1 MSEEALV
8 RNCAPTLAGLK
19 TGSLFVC
26 AFDSQRQMTRELR
39 DANRILTPKGLR
51 LVPLRC
57 KEGRVLLY
65 LYRPLR
71 LKADLSEAD
80 ARELLQE
87 AGYPSCGVGNY
98 LSELARRL
106 KSLNEFPHE
115 IGLFLGY
122 PPEDVK
128 GFMMHKG
135 KNSKCSGCWKVYG
148 DADKARRTFAAYHH
162 CTDCYCKRH
171 AMGATMEQLA
181 VKGA

>member
-26 AFDSQRQMTRELR
+26 AFDSRRQLARELR

-57 KEGRVLLY
+57 REGRVLLY
-65 LYRPLR
+65 LYRPVR
-71 LKADLSEAD
+71 LKADLSEAE
-80 ARELLQE
+80 AQALLQE
-87 AGYPSCGVGNY
+87 AGYPVRGIGNY
-98 LSELARRL
+98 LAELARRL
-106 KSLNEFPHE
+106 RSFNEFPHE

-128 GFMMHKG
+128 GFMVHKG

-148 DADKARRTFAAYHH
+148 DADKAQRTFAAFRH

-171 AMGATMEQLA
+171 AMGATVEQLA
-181 VKGA
+181 VKGV